1 MTVTDRRSDHVIIP
15 DLSDPAAFTERVPH
29 EAFAEIRNRPGLHWV
44 ETPVANSHGGYWAVT
59 RYDDIV
65 EIERDY
71 ERFTANNGSP
81 FPYTNLPEDHPG
93 RDNVMTADPPRHN
106 YLRRATAKG
115 FAPRIVANFEPWVRD
130 VVVETIENLEGKT
143 EFDFVEEYG
152 RTIPAFVIARVLGAP
167 TEDCGYLAQLVQDYI
182 DAGQMTEDLQEGE
195 GVGARILPL
204 MKEITDYAAKIQQV
218 KLANPADDM
227 FTELARCVERG
238 EINQA
243 EYLQWM
249 FVMLAAGYETTQTTI
264 GQMMRMYL
272 EENDIRE
279 ATDKAIAQ
287 NETMLA
293 VEEYLRLISPPMQMA
308 RTATRDLDF
317 HGQKILEG
325 QIMVMYYVAANR
337 DTAKFSEPD
346 RFNPWRPE
354 KENLVFGA
362 GHHRCIG
369 LHLAKLELQILWD
382 ELAKRN
388 IKFEI
393 AGQPR
398 RGYSNFINQL
408 RSLPVRR
415 VS

>member
-1 MTVTDRRSDHVIIP
+1 MTLTNDRSSDLVIP
-15 DLSDPAAFTERVPH
+15 DLSDPATFTDAVPNA
-29 EAFAEIRNRPGLHWV
+29 AFAEIRNRPGLHWV
-44 ETPVANSHGGYWAVT
+44 ATPVANSHGGYWAVT
-59 RYDDIV
+59 RYDEIV
-65 EIERDY
+65 EIERDPAS
-71 ERFTANNGSP
+71 FTATNGSP
-81 FPYTNLPEDHPG
+81 FPYTNLPKDHPAK
-93 RDNVMTADPPRHN
+93 DNVMCVDPPRHN

-130 VVVETIENLEGKT
+130 VVIEIIEGLEGKT
-143 EFDFVEEYG
+143 EFDFIEEYG

-167 TEDCGYLAQLVQDYI
+167 KEDRAYLVQLIQDYI
-182 DAGQMTEDLQEGE
+182 DAGQMTESLEEGE
-195 GVGARILPL
+195 GVGERIIPL
-204 MKEITDYAAKIQQV
+204 MMQITDYAAKIQKV

-238 EINQA
+238 EINQD

-264 GQMMRMYL
+264 GQSMRMYL
-272 EENDIRE
+272 EDPEIRE

-287 NETMLA
+287 GETMLA

-325 QIMVMYYVAANR
+325 QVMVLYYVAANR
-337 DTAKFSEPD
+337 DTTKFSEPD

-362 GHHRCIG
+362 GAHRCIG
-369 LHLAKLELQILWD
+369 SHLAKLELQILWD

-388 IKFEI
+388 IRYEL
-393 AGQPR
+393 AGEPK

-415 VS
+415 P